1 MVEVRRR
8 KSRWGTGDP
17 AKGKEVPD
25 NQKHARSSGEEESQ
39 WEEKWGRQK
48 GISET
53 SSGAKHEV
61 CPTSWDSVDARLSD
75 S

>member
-1 MVEVRRR
+1 MGNR
-8 KSRWGTGDP
+8 GP
-17 AKGKEVPD
+17 CKGKRGSRQSETCQEPWGG
-25 NQKHARSSGEEESQ
+25 RESMGR
-39 WEEKWGRQK
+39 KWGRQK